1 MYNRDIEKPRNFF
14 LKTLK
19 QKLELDKKDIDC
31 RSKEQKYDCKRR
43 IKNPYRNL
51 ILILVN

>member
-19 QKLELDKKDIDC
+19 QKLELDKKP
-31 RSKEQKYDCKRR
+31 RWRKSKQIINRELNSQIEEK
-43 IKNPYRNL
+43 
-51 ILILVN
+51 